1 MSQRKVILLLGSN
14 IKNPKKNIE
23 EAISLIEKRLGTII
37 RKSEMLETEP
47 VEFVSSNIFCNI
59 ALLLETQLSPIQIL
73 DEIKSIEKAM
83 GRIRDSKELGGYEDR
98 LIDIDVVRF
107 GNLSYKSNRLV
118 IPHSKHLYERQ
129 FSQILLRQVELG
141 DGENKELKL

>member
-118 IPHSKHLYERQ
+118 IPHNKHLYERQ
-129 FSQILLRQVELG
+129 FSQILLKELG
-141 DGENKELKL
+141 VGWL

>member
-23 EAISLIEKRLGTII
+23 EAILLVNKRLGNVI

-118 IPHSKHLYERQ
+118 IPHNKHLYERQ
-129 FSQILLRQVELG
+129 FSQILLRQLELG